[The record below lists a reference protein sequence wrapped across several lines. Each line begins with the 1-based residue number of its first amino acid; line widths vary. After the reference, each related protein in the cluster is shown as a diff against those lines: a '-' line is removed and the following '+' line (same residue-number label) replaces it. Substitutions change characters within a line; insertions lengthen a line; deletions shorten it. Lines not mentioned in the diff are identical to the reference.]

1 MTVFDTFWPNL
12 HNTQNS
18 LPCLFLFFPLSC
30 DPKLCPNNFL
40 SLPLNLLILMSLICS
55 AEHYTTFCPIILT
68 TYLTLSDKGNGG
80 SDIPA
85 SWQLK
90 DYDCHISLGLIHIY
104 FHTKVY
110 KWFTVIIEL
119 VKSIFIQF
127 ALVKFS
133 SDKTNDWLSLTL
145 NLSQTPFLF

>member
-1 MTVFDTFWPNL
+1 MLGGGTECLSNFLVVQTIYVL
-12 HNTQNS
+12 QGELNTLNIFPQILGGVTCDCFRHLSISTPRIHIEQNS

-80 SDIPA
+80 YDIPA
-85 SWQLK
+85 
-90 DYDCHISLGLIHIY
+90 DGPAG
-104 FHTKVY
+104 
-110 KWFTVIIEL
+110 IIQAGAEL
-119 VKSIFIQF
+119 SC
-127 ALVKFS
+127 
-133 SDKTNDWLSLTL
+133 
-145 NLSQTPFLF
+145 